1 MIVVAEEKE
10 DTGSL
15 PTPDALTTHL
25 QDHVLDYTRGDA
37 ELPYQVRKI
46 YPAGPPAYTSPDA
59 LDTGQEILLTL
70 LLHPAEHKLVCELL
84 VAGMSLLT
92 SDGVHGAAHLELY
105 ERLRTA
111 GLLQA

>member
-1 MIVVAEEKE
+1 MIVVVEEKE
-10 DTGSL
+10 EDGSL

-37 ELPYQVRKI
+37 ELPYQVRKM

-70 LLHPAEHKLVCELL
+70 LLHPEEHDAL
-84 VAGMSLLT
+84 VAALKRGSII
-92 SDGVHGAAHLELY
+92 SDGSTALVDRLIAA
-105 ERLRTA
+105 
-111 GLLQA
+111 GVLQV